1 MIRKKMYM
9 TIATAFLATAFGTN
23 ASACAVHK
31 TCENAMKGMLE
42 GVIGSSCTVAAAT
55 VGAEC
60 EVMMAEITPYQTL
73 ICGGSAAAIES
84 VCVGSISK
92 NDINKIADKT
102 CKPVAGC

>member
-1 MIRKKMYM
+1 MGRKIMY
-9 TIATAFLATAFGTN
+9 TTLTAAFLSASLATG
-23 ASACAVHK
+23 ASAGGLHK
-31 TCENAMKGMLE
+31 VCEQAMKGMLE

-84 VCVGSISK
+84 VCIGSISK

>member
-1 MIRKKMYM
+1 MVRQRMYM
-9 TIATAFLATAFGTN
+9 TIATAFLVTSFATN
-23 ASACAVHK
+23 ASACAMHK

-60 EVMMAEITPYQTL
+60 ELAMAELFPEQTL
-73 ICGGSAAAIES
+73 ICGGAAGAIEA

-92 NDINKIADKT
+92 NDINSIADKT
-102 CKPVAGC
+102 CKPVKGC